1 MKRIIIII
9 TLFAACGLTNTFAQ
23 LGGAMD
29 KLSKQ
34 GSKVV
39 ADAQKSTTAIGLS
52 ELDKQLKDQFKLDG
66 VKSQVMG
73 DALKIK
79 VADSDFTKLSA
90 ASKTKQGNDI
100 LGSAMGILSRS
111 GLNLKSLGIKNVI
124 LEMFKSMN
132 VNDVLSTVKKT
143 L

>member
-1 MKRIIIII
+1 MKRII
-9 TLFAACGLTNTFAQ
+9 TMVALFAAFGFTTAFAQ
-23 LGGAMD
+23 IGSAMD

-39 ADAQKSTTAIGLS
+39 ADAQKSTTASVLG
-52 ELDKQLKDQFKLDG
+52 ELDKQLQSQFKLDG
-66 VKSQVMG
+66 VKSQLIG

-90 ASKTKQGNDI
+90 ASKTKQGNDM
-100 LGSAMGILSRS
+100 LGAALGILSGS

-124 LEMFKSMN
+124 LEMFKSMS
-132 VNDVLSTVKKT
+132 VNDVLSTAKKT

>member
-9 TLFAACGLTNTFAQ
+9 ALIAAFGLTNAFAQ

-39 ADAQKSTTAIGLS
+39 ADAQKSTTASGLS

-66 VKSQVMG
+66 VKSQVLG

-100 LGSAMGILSRS
+100 LGSALGILSRS